1 MSFKFFIELL
11 LLYLGRFKNY
21 PEYKRFQKFLQGQE
35 GDRKPRIEPE
45 RKGSKSPC
53 GDGIGGRMMSR
64 RMVMPIEQ
72 EAEESETKRG
82 ILKKSISPKRS
93 LKKLYSE
100 NDDKPEILT
109 VAKQRKKSSDPLAT
123 SEKVYHTTRST
134 RGSIQREEVP
144 PSSSSL
150 KRGSAKENLKGTLK
164 KNPKKEEFKNTK
176 TTSAKDNENLKE
188 IKDILRHKQFKKLEF
203 DDWVQCESCKKWR
216 KVSGNF
222 FFIGK

>member
-1 MSFKFFIELL
+1 
-11 LLYLGRFKNY
+11 
-21 PEYKRFQKFLQGQE
+21 
-35 GDRKPRIEPE
+35 
-45 RKGSKSPC
+45 
-53 GDGIGGRMMSR
+53 MMSR
-64 RMVMPIEQ
+64 RMAVPLDIESVET
-72 EAEESETKRG
+72 EAKNPRS
-82 ILKKSISPKRS
+82 ILKKSVSPKRS

-100 NDDKPEILT
+100 SDEKPEVLT
-109 VAKQRKKSSDPLAT
+109 VAKQRKRSSDPLAT

-150 KRGSAKENLKGTLK
+150 KRVSVKDGYKGTLK
-164 KNPKKEEFKNTK
+164 KTLKKEDLKKNK

-216 KVSGNF
+216 KVSGNKISVF
-222 FFIGK
+222 F